1 MIRPARPVECLRHAM
16 PRMREE
22 TRVSGNLL
30 LGVDIGTYSAKGV
43 LCAPDGEVLAEATI
57 EHGLSLPRPGWVEHD
72 ADAIWWGEL
81 VGLTR
86 RLLSDRFSGEDV
98 GGVAVSAIGACV
110 LPVDAQGRP
119 LRQGILYG
127 IDTRATEEIGWL
139 NERFGEEPMFDLGG
153 MALTSQAIG
162 PKILWIQRHE
172 PEVYAAAH
180 MFLGSSSYMVY
191 RLTGE
196 YVMDYH
202 TASYYNPLFDLRQ
215 LRWDPQF
222 AGPIVELDRLPN
234 LMWSDQIAGE
244 VTPAAAAETGLKA
257 GTPVTAGTI
266 DAAAEA
272 VSVGVVDPGDMMVMY
287 GTTMFFIHVTGDP
300 VPDPRMWATAFALP
314 GRYSIDGGMSTT
326 GALTRWF
333 RDNLGGEEMA
343 TEAAGGP
350 NAYAALAAAAGRIP
364 PGGAGVVCLP
374 YFAGERTPIND
385 PDARGVYA
393 GLTLSHTRAHLYRA
407 SLEGTAYGVRHNLE
421 TMSAM
426 GVPPK
431 RLVAV
436 GGGAKN
442 PLWLQIVSDVSGLPQ
457 DVPERTI
464 GASYGDAFMAGL
476 ATGIVSGPDALQR
489 EWVRLAIDLH
499 PCVDLLST
507 YDAYYQ
513 VYRNLYES
521 AKDELHELAR
531 LGAGAAA

>member
-1 MIRPARPVECLRHAM
+1 M
-16 PRMREE
+16 
-22 TRVSGNLL
+22 SGDLL

-72 ADAIWWGEL
+72 ADAIWWGEF

-86 RLLSDRFSGEDV
+86 QLLGDRFSGEDV

-110 LPVDAQGRP
+110 LPVDAEGRP

-127 IDTRATEEIGWL
+127 IDTRASEEIAWL

-202 TASYYNPLFDLRQ
+202 TASYYNPLFDLRH
-215 LRWDPQF
+215 LRWDARF
-222 AGPIVELDRLPN
+222 AGPIVELDRLPK
-234 LMWSDQIAGE
+234 LMWSDQVAGA

-314 GRYSIDGGMSTT
+314 VDTAST
-326 GALTRWF
+326 
-333 RDNLGGEEMA
+333 
-343 TEAAGGP
+343 AACRRP
-350 NAYAALAAAAGRIP
+350 
-364 PGGAGVVCLP
+364 
-374 YFAGERTPIND
+374 
-385 PDARGVYA
+385 AR
-393 GLTLSHTRAHLYRA
+393 
-407 SLEGTAYGVRHNLE
+407 
-421 TMSAM
+421 
-426 GVPPK
+426 
-431 RLVAV
+431 
-436 GGGAKN
+436 
-442 PLWLQIVSDVSGLPQ
+442 
-457 DVPERTI
+457 
-464 GASYGDAFMAGL
+464 
-476 ATGIVSGPDALQR
+476 
-489 EWVRLAIDLH
+489 
-499 PCVDLLST
+499 
-507 YDAYYQ
+507 
-513 VYRNLYES
+513 
-521 AKDELHELAR
+521 
-531 LGAGAAA
+531 

>member
-1 MIRPARPVECLRHAM
+1 
-16 PRMREE
+16 
-22 TRVSGNLL
+22 VSGDLL

-43 LCAPDGEVLAEATI
+43 LCAPDGEVLADATI

-86 RLLSDRFSGEDV
+86 QLLDDRFSGEDV
-98 GGVAVSAIGACV
+98 GAVAVSAIGACV
-110 LPVDAQGRP
+110 LPVDAEGRP

-127 IDTRATEEIGWL
+127 IDTRASEEIAWL

-172 PEVYAAAH
+172 PEVYAAAR

-202 TASYYNPLFDLRQ
+202 TASYYNPLFDLRN
-215 LRWDPQF
+215 LCWDARF
-222 AGPIVELDRLPN
+222 AEPIVELARLPK

-343 TEAAGGP
+343 AEAAGGP
-350 NAYAALAAAAGRIP
+350 NAYVALAEAAGQIP
-364 PGGAGVVCLP
+364 PGAAGVICLP
-374 YFAGERTPIND
+374 YFAGERTPLND

-393 GLTLSHTRAHLYRA
+393 GLTLSHTKAHLYRA

-426 GVPPK
+426 GVPPR

-476 ATGIVSGPDALQR
+476 ATGMVSGPEALQR
-489 EWVRLAIDLH
+489 DWVRLAMQH
-499 PCVDLLST
+499 QPNVDLRPA

-513 VYRNLYES
+513 VYRGLYES
-521 AKDELHELAR
+521 AKGELHALAK
-531 LGAGAAA
+531 LGAGTAA

>member
-1 MIRPARPVECLRHAM
+1 VA
-16 PRMREE
+16 
-22 TRVSGNLL
+22 GDLL

-43 LCAPDGEVLAEATI
+43 LCSGDGEVLAEATI
-57 EHGLSLPRPGWVEHD
+57 EHGLSLPRPGWAEHD
-72 ADAIWWGEL
+72 ADAIWWGEF

-86 RLLSDRFSGEDV
+86 LLLGERLHGEDV
-98 GGVAVSAIGACV
+98 GAVAVSAIGACV
-110 LPVDAQGRP
+110 LPVDAAGRP

-127 IDTRATEEIGWL
+127 IDTRAQDEIDWL
-139 NERFGEEPMFDLGG
+139 NDHFGEEPMFALGG

-162 PKILWIQRHE
+162 PKILWMKNRE
-172 PEVYAAAH
+172 PEVYASAR
-180 MFLGSSSYMVY
+180 MFHASSSYMVY

-196 YVMDYH
+196 HVMDYH
-202 TASYYNPLFDLRQ
+202 TASYYNPLFDLRN
-215 LRWDPQF
+215 LRWDVRF
-222 AGPIVELDRLPN
+222 AGPIVALDRLPR
-234 LMWSDQIAGE
+234 LLWADQIAGE

-257 GTPVTAGTI
+257 GTPVTAGTV

-272 VSVGVVDPGDMMVMY
+272 VSVGVVNPGDMMVMY
-287 GTTMFFIHVTGDP
+287 GTTMFFIHVTSEP
-300 VPDPRMWATAFALP
+300 VPDPRMWSTAFCLP

-333 RDNLGGEEMA
+333 RDTLGREEMA
-343 TEAAGGP
+343 AEAAGGP
-350 NAYAALAAAAGRIP
+350 NAYAALAEAAALIA
-364 PGGAGVVCLP
+364 PGAEGLLCLP

-393 GLTLSHTRAHLYRA
+393 GLTLSHTKAHLYRA

-421 TMSAM
+421 TMAAM
-426 GVPPK
+426 GAPPK

-476 ATGIVSGPDALQR
+476 ATGIVSGPDALTR
-489 EWVRLAIDLH
+489 DWVKLSLRLQ
-499 PCVDLLST
+499 PEVDLRPV
-507 YDAYYQ
+507 YDAYYT
-513 VYRNLYES
+513 VYRGLYES
-521 AKDELHELAR
+521 AKEELHALAR
-531 LGAGAAA
+531 LGAARSG

>member
-1 MIRPARPVECLRHAM
+1 VTA
-16 PRMREE
+16 EE
-22 TRVSGNLL
+22 ASVAGELL
-30 LGVDIGTYSAKGV
+30 LGVDIGTYSSKGV
-43 LCAPDGEVLAEATI
+43 LCTPDGRVLTEATI
-57 EHGLSLPRPGWVEHD
+57 EHGLSLPRPGWAEHD
-72 ADAIWWGEL
+72 PDAIWWGEF
-81 VGLTR
+81 VALTR
-86 RLLSDRFSGEDV
+86 RLLGERFRGEDV
-98 GGVAVSAIGACV
+98 GAVAVSAIGACL
-110 LPVDAQGRP
+110 LPVDARGRA

-127 IDTRATEEIGWL
+127 IDTRASAEIAWL
-139 NERFGEEPMFDLGG
+139 NQHCGEQPMFDLGG

-162 PKILWIQRHE
+162 PKILWMRRHE

-180 MFLGSSSYMVY
+180 TFTASSSYMVY

-196 YVMDYH
+196 HVMDYH
-202 TASYYNPLFDLRQ
+202 TASYYNPLFDLRN
-215 LRWDPQF
+215 LRWDPRF
-222 AGPIVELDRLPN
+222 AGPIVELERLPR
-234 LMWSDQIAGE
+234 LLWSDQIAGE
-244 VTPAAAAETGLKA
+244 VTAAAAAETGLRA

-343 TEAAGGP
+343 VEAAGGA
-350 NAYAALAAAAGRIP
+350 NAYTVLAEAAGTVP
-364 PGGAGVVCLP
+364 PGAAGLICLP
-374 YFAGERTPIND
+374 YFAGERTPLND

-393 GLTLSHTRAHLYRA
+393 GLTLSHTKAHLYRA

-426 GVPPK
+426 GAPPR

-436 GGGAKN
+436 GGGAQN

-476 ATGIVSGPDALQR
+476 ATGIVPGLDALR
-489 EWVRLAIDLH
+489 RDWVMLSLQLQ
-499 PCVDLLST
+499 PNVDLRPV
-507 YDAYYQ
+507 YDAYYD
-513 VYRNLYES
+513 VYRNLYEA
-521 AKDELHELAR
+521 AKDELHALAR
-531 LGAGAAA
+531 LGAAHSG

>member
-1 MIRPARPVECLRHAM
+1 M
-16 PRMREE
+16 P
-22 TRVSGNLL
+22 SG
-30 LGVDIGTYSAKGV
+30 GASF
-43 LCAPDGEVLAEATI
+43 
-57 EHGLSLPRPGWVEHD
+57 
-72 ADAIWWGEL
+72 

-86 RLLSDRFSGEDV
+86 QLLGDRFSGEDV

-110 LPVDAQGRP
+110 LPVDAEGRP

-127 IDTRATEEIGWL
+127 IDTRASEEIAWL

-202 TASYYNPLFDLRQ
+202 TASYYNPLFDLRN
-215 LRWDPQF
+215 LRWDARF
-222 AGPIVELDRLPN
+222 AGPIVELDRLPK

-244 VTPAAAAETGLKA
+244 VTPAAAAETGLKV

-333 RDNLGGEEMA
+333 RDNLAGEEMA
-343 TEAAGGP
+343 AEAAGGP
-350 NAYAALAAAAGRIP
+350 NAYAALAEAAGRIP
-364 PGGAGVVCLP
+364 PGAEGVICLP

-393 GLTLSHTRAHLYRA
+393 GLTLSHTKAHLYRA

-426 GVPPK
+426 GAPPR

-476 ATGIVSGPDALQR
+476 GDRHRLRAGGVAAGLGQSGDA
-489 EWVRLAIDLH
+489 A
-499 PCVDLLST
+499 
-507 YDAYYQ
+507 
-513 VYRNLYES
+513 S
-521 AKDELHELAR
+521 AKRRPTAGLRRVLPGLSESLRVGEGGASRSGEAR
-531 LGAGAAA
+531 SRTHLLKSVSPQRAAVSRRVILRNVAGSRGLSWWFADTRFFACGLRMTIRTALW